1 MKVKRITKNVQV
13 VTLGCSKNL
22 VDSEVLMR
30 QLESD
35 GFRIMPDPTDEN
47 VNIVIINT
55 CGFINDAKE
64 ESIETILRYAKAR
77 KSHKIENLFVMG
89 CLSQRYKKEL
99 TDEIHEVDGFFGVA
113 ELPQILKAV
122 GAEYKKELLGERHLT
137 TPSHFAYL
145 KISEGCDRTC
155 SFCAIPL
162 IRGKHQSKTIAA
174 IVEEAEFLASKG
186 VKELL
191 LIAQD
196 LTYYG
201 LDIYKKRSLSLLL
214 QELVK
219 IEGIDWI
226 RLHYAYPAAFPEDVL
241 EIMASEPKICK
252 YLDIPLQH
260 ISDRILKSMHRN
272 HDAAKTRELITKIRE
287 QIPGIALRTTM
298 IVGYPGETESEFEE
312 LKKFIVE
319 VKFDRLGVFTYSPEE
334 NTTAFG
340 LPDDISDEIKQQRA
354 NELMEIQ
361 EQISMDL
368 NQKRVGETLKVII
381 DRQEGGFWV
390 GRSQFD
396 SPEVDNEI
404 LIPEINQLVC
414 GDFYTVKITRA
425 EAFDL
430 FGEIYSS
437 IG

>member
-1 MKVKRITKNVQV
+1 
-13 VTLGCSKNL
+13 
-22 VDSEVLMR
+22 
-30 QLESD
+30 
-35 GFRIMPDPTDEN
+35 
-47 VNIVIINT
+47 
-55 CGFINDAKE
+55 
-64 ESIETILRYAKAR
+64 
-77 KSHKIENLFVMG
+77 
-89 CLSQRYKKEL
+89 
-99 TDEIHEVDGFFGVA
+99 
-113 ELPQILKAV
+113 
-122 GAEYKKELLGERHLT
+122 
-137 TPSHFAYL
+137 
-145 KISEGCDRTC
+145 
-155 SFCAIPL
+155 
-162 IRGKHQSKTIAA
+162 
-174 IVEEAEFLASKG
+174 
-186 VKELL
+186 
-191 LIAQD
+191 
-196 LTYYG
+196 
-201 LDIYKKRSLSLLL
+201 LLL

-219 IEGIDWI
+219 IEGIEWI
-226 RLHYAYPAAFPEDVL
+226 RLHYAYPAGFPEDVL
-241 EIMASEPKICK
+241 EIMAAEPKICK

-272 HDAAKTRELITKIRE
+272 HDAAQTRQLITKIRE

-312 LKKFIVE
+312 LKKFINE

-334 NTTAFG
+334 NTAAFG

-368 NQKRVGETLKVII
+368 NQKRVGEKLKVII

-404 LIPEINQLVC
+404 LIPETNQLVP
-414 GDFYTVKITRA
+414 GDFYSVKITRA

>member
-1 MKVKRITKNVQV
+1 VQV

-30 QLESD
+30 QLEGD
-35 GFRIMPDPTDEN
+35 GFKIMPDPTDEN
-47 VNIVIINT
+47 VHIVVINT

-64 ESIETILRYAKAR
+64 ESIETILRYAEAR
-77 KSHKIENLFVMG
+77 KTKRIENLFVMG

-99 TDEIHEVDGFFGVA
+99 TEEIHEVDGFFGVA

-122 GAEYKKELLGERHLT
+122 GAEYKKELLGERLIT
-137 TPSHFAYL
+137 TPAHFAYL

-162 IRGKHQSKTIAA
+162 IRGKHQSKTIEE
-174 IVEEAEFLASKG
+174 IVAEAKFLASKG

-201 LDIYKKRSLSLLL
+201 LDIYKKRSLGLLL
-214 QELVK
+214 QEMVK
-219 IEGIDWI
+219 IEGIEWI
-226 RLHYAYPAAFPEDVL
+226 RLHYAYPAGFPEDVL

-272 HDAAKTRELITKIRE
+272 HDAEQTRHLITKIRN

-312 LKKFIVE
+312 LKSFISE

-334 NTTAFG
+334 NTAAFD

-381 DRQEGGFWV
+381 DRLEGGFWV

-404 LIPEINQLVC
+404 LIPDANQLVP
-414 GDFYTVKITRA
+414 GDFYSVKITRA

-430 FGEIYSS
+430 FGEIYP
-437 IG
+437 

>member
-1 MKVKRITKNVQV
+1 
-13 VTLGCSKNL
+13 
-22 VDSEVLMR
+22 MR

-241 EIMASEPKICK
+241 EIMASEPKIF
-252 YLDIPLQH
+252 L
-260 ISDRILKSMHRN
+260 
-272 HDAAKTRELITKIRE
+272 
-287 QIPGIALRTTM
+287 
-298 IVGYPGETESEFEE
+298 
-312 LKKFIVE
+312 
-319 VKFDRLGVFTYSPEE
+319 YSSV
-334 NTTAFG
+334 G
-340 LPDDISDEIKQQRA
+340 LP
-354 NELMEIQ
+354 
-361 EQISMDL
+361 
-368 NQKRVGETLKVII
+368 T
-381 DRQEGGFWV
+381 
-390 GRSQFD
+390 
-396 SPEVDNEI
+396 
-404 LIPEINQLVC
+404 
-414 GDFYTVKITRA
+414 
-425 EAFDL
+425 
-430 FGEIYSS
+430 
-437 IG
+437 